1 MHTLIAAALDRS
13 RTSLLLL
20 AFLICG
26 GLAAYIAIPKESN
39 PDVAIPIIYVSVTL
53 EGISPED
60 AERLLVR
67 PLEQELRSLEGIKEM
82 RSLASEGHASVTL
95 EFDAGFDAKL
105 ALADVREQVDTA
117 RSKLPEEAE
126 EPTVNEVNVALFPVL
141 SIGLSGPIAET
152 ELVFIARRL
161 KENLEGI
168 AEVLSVEIGG
178 DREDL
183 LEIVVD
189 PQVLDSYGIDY
200 AELFNLISR
209 NNRLVAAGSLDAGA
223 GRMSMKVPG
232 VIENLEDVLA
242 MPVKVVG
249 NSVVTFADVA
259 SIRRT
264 FKDPTGFA
272 RINGQ
277 PAIVLEVSKRSGANI
292 IATIEQVKALM
303 QQAQPLLPE
312 GLHVSYIMDQSQQ
325 IESLLDDLL
334 NNVLAAVVLVLI
346 LVVASMGLRSA
357 LLVGLTIPGAFLSG
371 ILLIWML
378 GFTLNIVVLFSLILV
393 AGMLVDGA
401 IVVSELADR
410 YLHQGQ
416 SPRQAW
422 VNAATRMAW
431 PVIAST
437 ATTLVVFLPLLFWPG
452 VVGQF
457 MKYLPATVIL
467 CLLASLAMALVF
479 LPVLGAVT
487 GGTPKPL
494 PNQASHGGR
503 AYRRLLEQL
512 LKRPGLTLL
521 GMLALIALI
530 YTAYGRFN
538 HGVEFFPE
546 VEPESAQ
553 IWLRARGDLSVQ
565 EKDALLKQVE
575 SRLLGMAEV
584 KALYARSLAQPDGQ
598 LGADV
603 IGTLQFQFV
612 DWHAR
617 RPARRILADMS
628 RRTADIPGVVLEFR
642 EQEEGPSGG
651 KPVKLQISALDPAVS
666 EQWVERLRGEMRR
679 LGGFKDIEDDRALP
693 GIEWR
698 IKVDREA
705 AARFGADVLGVGNA
719 VQMITNGL
727 KLATYRPEDA
737 TDEVDIRVRLP
748 GNWRSLDQ
756 LGRLTLNTPAGQ
768 VPLSNFVDLQPAPK
782 VGTLRRVDG
791 DRTITLQ
798 ADLAEGARLD
808 ERLQALREAVGEVP
822 AAVKLK
828 FAGEDADQR
837 EAASFLMTAF
847 VVAIF
852 LMAIILVTQ
861 FNSLY
866 QAGLVLSAIVL
877 STAGVLMGL
886 LVNGQSFG
894 IVMVGMGL
902 IALAG
907 IVVNNNIIL
916 IDTYNQLRRQG
927 LAPRQA
933 ALETGSLRLRPVLL
947 TAVTTILGLMPMVL
961 SVNVDLLTPSLG
973 FGAPSTQWWT
983 QLSSAIAGGLAFAT
997 ALTLLLTPCLLVL
1010 GARFERRPPPLETY
1024 ATDLLDLPEHL
1035 LAPLPGKKQPE
1046 HPTR

>member
-1 MHTLIAAALDRS
+1 MRALIAAALDRS

-20 AFLICG
+20 LFLMLG
-26 GLAAYIAIPKESN
+26 GYAAYVAIPKEAN
-39 PDVAIPIIYVSVTL
+39 PDVSIPIIYVSVVL

-67 PLEQELRSLEGIKEM
+67 PLEQELRSLEGVKEM
-82 RSLASEGHASVTL
+82 RSMSSEGHASVTL
-95 EFDAGFDAKL
+95 EFDAGFNAKV
-105 ALADVREQVDTA
+105 ALADVREKVDTA

-126 EPTVNEVNVALFPVL
+126 EPVVTEVNVALFPVL
-141 SIGLSGPIAET
+141 SVGLSGPTAET
-152 ELVFIARRL
+152 ELVYIARRL
-161 KENLEGI
+161 KENIEGI

-200 AELFNLISR
+200 TDLFNLVSR
-209 NNRLVAAGSLDAGA
+209 NNRLVAAGSLDNGA
-223 GRMSMKVPG
+223 GRLTMKVPG
-232 VIENLEDVLA
+232 VIENLEDVMS
-242 MPVKVVG
+242 MPVKVEG
-249 NSVVTFADVA
+249 SSVVTFADVA
-259 SIRRT
+259 TIRRT
-264 FKDPTGFA
+264 FKDPTGYA

-277 PAIVLEVSKRSGANI
+277 PAIVLEVAKRSGANI

-303 QQAQPLLPE
+303 AQAAPLLPE
-312 GLHVSYIMDQSQQ
+312 GLQVSYIMDQSQ
-325 IESLLDDLL
+325 EVETMLGDLL
-334 NNVLAAVVLVLI
+334 NNVMTAIVLVLI
-346 LVVASMGLRSA
+346 LVVASMGMRSA
-357 LLVGLTIPGAFLSG
+357 LLVGLTIPGAFLTG

-410 YLHQGQ
+410 YQQQGQ
-416 SPRQAW
+416 PPREAW
-422 VNAATRMAW
+422 VNAASRMAW

-467 CLLASLAMALVF
+467 CLLASLAMALIF

-487 GGTPKPL
+487 GGAAKPL
-494 PNQASHGGR
+494 NDRPAPGAR
-503 AYRRLLEQL
+503 AYRGLLERLLR
-512 LKRPGLTLL
+512 RPGLTLL
-521 GMLALIALI
+521 GMLGLVALI
-530 YTAYGRFN
+530 YVGYGRYN

-546 VEPESAQ
+546 VEPENAQ
-553 IWLRARGDLSVQ
+553 IWLRARGDLSIQ
-565 EKDALLKQVE
+565 EKDALLQQLE
-575 SRLLGMAEV
+575 ARLLGMAEV
-584 KALYARSLAQPDGQ
+584 KALYARSIAQPEGQQGQ
-598 LGADV
+598 LGTDV

-612 DWHAR
+612 DWHQR
-617 RPARRILADMS
+617 RPARQILDEMRQRS
-628 RRTADIPGVVLEFR
+628 ADIPGVVLEFR
-642 EQEEGPSGG
+642 EQEQGPSSG
-651 KPVKLQISALDPAVS
+651 KPVKLQVSSLDPAKS
-666 EQWVERLRGEMRR
+666 DQWVEQLRATMQR

-693 GIEWR
+693 GVEWR
-698 IKVDREA
+698 LRVDREA
-705 AARFGADVLGVGNA
+705 AARFGADVLSVGNA
-719 VQMITNGL
+719 VQLVTNGL

-748 GNWRSLDQ
+748 GDWRSLDQ
-756 LGRLTLNTPAGQ
+756 LGRLTLNTSSGQ
-768 VPLSNFVDLQPAPK
+768 VPLSNFVDLQPGPK

-791 DRTITLQ
+791 NRTITLQ
-798 ADLAEGARLD
+798 ADLLPDARLD
-808 ERLQALREAVGEVP
+808 ERLKALRDAMGEVP
-822 AAVKLK
+822 TDVRIT

-837 EAASFLMTAF
+837 EAATFLATAF

-852 LMAIILVTQ
+852 LMALILVTQ
-861 FNSLY
+861 FNSIY
-866 QAGLVLSAIVL
+866 QALLVLSAIVL

-927 LAPRQA
+927 LPPHEA
-933 ALETGSLRLRPVLL
+933 ALETGCLRLRPVLL
-947 TAVTTILGLMPMVL
+947 TAVTTVLGLVPMVL
-961 SVNVDLLTPSLG
+961 SINVDLLTPSLG
-973 FGAPSTQWWT
+973 IGAPSTQWWT
-983 QLSSAIAGGLAFAT
+983 QLSSAIAGGLSFAT
-997 ALTLLLTPCLLVL
+997 VLTLLLTPCLLVL
-1010 GARFERRPPPLETY
+1010 GARFERRPAPL
-1024 ATDLLDLPEHL
+1024 AAHDDDLDDLPDHL
-1035 LAPLPGKKQPE
+1035 RAPRPDAHQG
-1046 HPTR
+1046 

>member
-1 MHTLIAAALDRS
+1 MHALIAAALDRS

-20 AFLICG
+20 AFLILG
-26 GLAAYIAIPKESN
+26 GLAAYIVIPKESN

-60 AERLLVR
+60 GERLLVR
-67 PLEQELRSLEGIKEM
+67 PLEQELRSLEGVKEM
-82 RSLASEGHASVTL
+82 RSMASEGHASVTL
-95 EFDAGFDAKL
+95 EFDAGFDAKV
-105 ALADVREQVDTA
+105 ALADVREKVDTA
-117 RSKLPEEAE
+117 RSKLPEEAD

-141 SIGLSGPIAET
+141 SVGLSGPIAET
-152 ELVFIARRL
+152 ELVYIARRL
-161 KENLEGI
+161 KENIEGI

-200 AELFNLISR
+200 NELFNLVSR
-209 NNRLVAAGSLDAGA
+209 NNRLVAAGSLDTGA

-232 VIENLEDVLA
+232 VIENLEDVMS
-242 MPVKVVG
+242 MPIKVVG

-292 IATIEQVKALM
+292 INTIEQVKALLE
-303 QQAQPLLPE
+303 QAKPLLPAGVE
-312 GLHVSYIMDQSQQ
+312 VSYIMDQSQEVQ
-325 IESLLDDLL
+325 SMLGDLL
-334 NNVLAAVVLVLI
+334 NNVLTAIVLVLI
-346 LVVASMGLRSA
+346 LVVASMGMRSA

-422 VNAATRMAW
+422 ANAATRMAW

-457 MKYLPATVIL
+457 MKYLPATVIV

-487 GGTPKPL
+487 GGRPQPL
-494 PNQASHGGR
+494 PGTPSRGAQ
-503 AYRRLLEQL
+503 AYRTLLDRLLR
-512 LKRPGLTLL
+512 RPGLTLL
-521 GMLALIALI
+521 GILALVALI
-530 YTAYGRFN
+530 YVGYGRFN

-575 SRLLGMAEV
+575 RQVLGMREV

-612 DWHAR
+612 DWHQR
-617 RPARRILADMS
+617 RPAKDILAEMN

-642 EQEEGPSGG
+642 KQEQGPTDG
-651 KPVKLQISALDPAVS
+651 KPVKLQISAMDPAVS
-666 EQWVERLRGEMRR
+666 EQWVERIRGEMHKR
-679 LGGFKDIEDDRALP
+679 GGFVDIEDDRALP

-705 AARFGADVLGVGNA
+705 AARFGADVLSVGNA

-756 LGRLTLNTPAGQ
+756 LGRLTLNTTAGQ

-808 ERLQALREAVGEVP
+808 ERLKALREALGEVP
-822 AAVKLK
+822 PEVSVT

-837 EAASFLMTAF
+837 EAATFLMTAF

-866 QAGLVLSAIVL
+866 QAALVLSAIVL

-886 LVNGQSFG
+886 LINGQSFG

-927 LAPRQA
+927 LEPREA

-961 SVNVDLLTPSLG
+961 SVNVDLLSPSLG

-1024 ATDLLDLPEHL
+1024 DTDLLDLPEHL
-1035 LAPLPGKKQPE
+1035 LATKTDKAQLQR
-1046 HPTR
+1046 TD

>member
-1 MHTLIAAALDRS
+1 MHALIAAALDRS
-13 RTSLLLL
+13 RTSLMILI
-20 AFLICG
+20 FLILG
-26 GLAAYIAIPKESN
+26 GLVAYVAIPKESN
-39 PDVAIPIIYVSVTL
+39 PDVVIPMIYVSVTL

-60 AERLLVR
+60 GERLLVR
-67 PLEQELRSLEGIKEM
+67 PLEQELRSLESVKEM
-82 RSLASEGHASVTL
+82 RSVSSEGHASVTL
-95 EFDAGFDAKL
+95 EFDAGFDAKV
-105 ALADVREQVDTA
+105 ALADVREKVDTA
-117 RSKLPEEAE
+117 RSKLPEEAD
-126 EPTVNEVNVALFPVL
+126 EPTVTEVNVALFPVL

-152 ELVFIARRL
+152 ELVYIARRL
-161 KENLEGI
+161 KENVEGI
-168 AEVLSVEIGG
+168 AEVLSVTIGG

-200 AELFNLISR
+200 NELFNLVSR
-209 NNRLVAAGSLDAGA
+209 NNRLVAAGSLDTGA

-232 VIENLEDVLA
+232 VIEDLEDVMT
-242 MPVKVVG
+242 MPIKVVG
-249 NSVVTFADVA
+249 DSVITFADVA
-259 SIRRT
+259 TIRRT

-277 PAIVLEVSKRSGANI
+277 PAIVLEVAKRSGANI
-292 IATIEQVKALM
+292 IHTIEQIKALM
-303 QQAQPLLPE
+303 EQAKPLLPPGVE
-312 GLHVSYIMDQSQQ
+312 VNYIMDQSQEVQ
-325 IESLLDDLL
+325 SMLGDLL
-334 NNVLAAVVLVLI
+334 NNVLTAIVLVLI
-346 LVVASMGLRSA
+346 LVVASMGMRSA

-416 SPRQAW
+416 TPRQAW
-422 VNAATRMAW
+422 ANAATRMAW

-479 LPVLGAVT
+479 LPVLGAVS
-487 GGTPKPL
+487 GGNARPKA
-494 PNQASHGGR
+494 QSASRAGN
-503 AYRRLLEQL
+503 AYRRLLEKL

-521 GMLALIALI
+521 GMLALVSLI
-530 YTAYGRFN
+530 YVGYGRFN
-538 HGVEFFPE
+538 HGVEFFPD

-565 EKDALLKQVE
+565 EKDTLLKQVE
-575 SRLLGMAEV
+575 KQVLGMREV
-584 KALYARSLAQPDGQ
+584 KALYARSLAQPEGQ

-612 DWHAR
+612 DWHQR
-617 RPARRILADMS
+617 RPANDILAEMS
-628 RRTADIPGVVLEFR
+628 QRTADIPGVVLEFR
-642 EQEEGPSGG
+642 KQEQGPTDG
-651 KPVKLQISALDPAVS
+651 KPVKLQISSLDPAQG
-666 EQWVERLRGEMRR
+666 EQWVERIRGEMQR
-679 LGGFKDIEDDRALP
+679 LGGFADIEDDRALP

-705 AARFGADVLGVGNA
+705 AARFGADVLSVGNA

-808 ERLQALREAVGEVP
+808 ERLRALRETLGDVP
-822 AAVKLK
+822 AEVKVK

-837 EAASFLMTAF
+837 EAAIFLMTAF

-866 QAGLVLSAIVL
+866 QAALVLSAIVL

-927 LAPRQA
+927 LEPREA

-961 SVNVDLLTPSLG
+961 SINVDLVTPSLG

-997 ALTLLLTPCLLVL
+997 VLTLLLTPCLLVL

-1024 ATDLLDLPEHL
+1024 DTDLLDLPEHL
-1035 LAPLPGKKQPE
+1035 IAPKTDRANLQR
-1046 HPTR
+1046 TN

>member
-1 MHTLIAAALDRS
+1 MRG
-13 RTSLLLL
+13 LL
-20 AFLICG
+20 AYV
-26 GLAAYIAIPKESN
+26 AMPKESN
-39 PDVAIPIIYVSVTL
+39 PDVTIPMIYVSVTL

-60 AERLLVR
+60 GDRLLVR
-67 PLEQELRSLEGIKEM
+67 PLEQELRSLEGVKEM
-82 RSLASEGHASVTL
+82 SSVSSEGHSSVTL
-95 EFDAGFDAKL
+95 EFDAGFDAKV
-105 ALADVREQVDTA
+105 ALADVREKVDTA
-117 RSKLPEEAE
+117 RSKLPDEAD
-126 EPTVNEVNVALFPVL
+126 EPTVTEVNVALFPVL
-141 SIGLSGPIAET
+141 SVGLSGPIAET
-152 ELVFIARRL
+152 ELVYIARRL
-161 KENLEGI
+161 KENIEGI
-168 AEVLSVEIGG
+168 GEVLSVTIGG

-183 LEIVVD
+183 MEIVVD

-200 AELFNLISR
+200 NELFNLVSR
-209 NNRLVAAGSLDAGA
+209 NNRLVAAGSLDTGA

-232 VIENLEDVLA
+232 VIEDLEDVMN
-242 MPVKVVG
+242 MPIKVVG
-249 NSVVTFADVA
+249 DSVVTFADVA
-259 SIRRT
+259 TIRRT

-277 PAIVLEVSKRSGANI
+277 PAIVLEVAKRSGANI
-292 IATIEQVKALM
+292 LATIDQVKALM
-303 QQAQPLLPE
+303 EQAKPLLPPGVE
-312 GLHVSYIMDQSQQ
+312 VSYIMDQSQEVQ
-325 IESLLDDLL
+325 NMLGDLL
-334 NNVLAAVVLVLI
+334 NNVLTAIVLVLI
-346 LVVASMGLRSA
+346 LVVASMGMRSA

-410 YLHQGQ
+410 YLQQGQ

-422 VNAATRMAW
+422 ANAATRMAW

-457 MKYLPATVIL
+457 MKYLPATVII

-479 LPVLGAVT
+479 LPVLGAVS
-487 GGTPKPL
+487 GGKARP
-494 PNQASHGGR
+494 QATTSNRAGT
-503 AYRRLLEQL
+503 AYRHLLATL

-530 YTAYGRFN
+530 YIGYGRFN

-553 IWLRARGDLSVQ
+553 IWLRARGDLSIQ
-565 EKDALLKQVE
+565 EKDALLRQVEKQV
-575 SRLLGMAEV
+575 LGMREV
-584 KALYARSLAQPDGQ
+584 KALYARSLAQPEGQ

-612 DWHAR
+612 DWHQR
-617 RPARRILADMS
+617 RPAKDILAEMS
-628 RRTADIPGVVLEFR
+628 QRTAGIPGVVLEFR
-642 EQEEGPSGG
+642 KQEEGPTDG
-651 KPVKLQISALDPAVS
+651 KPVKLQISTLDTALT
-666 EQWVERLRGEMRR
+666 EQWVERIRGEMQK
-679 LGGFKDIEDDRALP
+679 LGGFVDIEDDRALP

-705 AARFGADVLGVGNA
+705 AARFGADVLSVGNA

-748 GNWRSLDQ
+748 NNWRSLDQ
-756 LGRLTLNTPAGQ
+756 LGRLTLNTAAGQ

-798 ADLAEGARLD
+798 ADLADGARLD
-808 ERLQALREAVGEVP
+808 ERLKALRKALGEVP
-822 AAVKLK
+822 AEVKVK
-828 FAGEDADQR
+828 FTGEDADQQ
-837 EAASFLMTAF
+837 EAATFLMTAF
-847 VVAIF
+847 LVAIF

-866 QAGLVLSAIVL
+866 QAALVLSAIVL
-877 STAGVLMGL
+877 STAGVLIGL

-927 LAPRQA
+927 LAPREA

-961 SVNVDLLTPSLG
+961 SINVDLLTPSLG

-997 ALTLLLTPCLLVL
+997 VLTLLLTPCLLVL

-1024 ATDLLDLPEHL
+1024 DTDLLDLPEHL
-1035 LAPLPGKKQPE
+1035 VASKPGKARLQ
-1046 HPTR
+1046 RSD